1 MTGAAEELA
10 GATFEEFLTHEQAA
24 PRRHELVGGR
34 VYVMAGGSE
43 RHDLT
48 AGLIY
53 EALADGARTAGCRPF
68 TSNRLLRAGTAGY
81 YPDVLIVCGPATDR
95 LYEANASLVV
105 EVLSPTTQDT
115 DRREKA
121 SAYATLPDLAWYLL
135 ADPDRRRLEVAS
147 VESGAL
153 HWQAYGPG
161 GVVSTAY
168 GMLDVDR
175 LYDAVDGSAT
185 TS

>member
-10 GATFEEFLTHEQAA
+10 GATFEGFLTHEQQA

-34 VYVMAGGSE
+34 VYVKAGGSE

-53 EALADGARTAGCRPF
+53 EALAAGARTAGCRPF

-105 EVLSPTTQDT
+105 EVLRPPPRTPTGG
-115 DRREKA
+115 
-121 SAYATLPDLAWYLL
+121 
-135 ADPDRRRLEVAS
+135 RRRAPTPRCPTWPGTSWLTRT
-147 VESGAL
+147 GA
-153 HWQAYGPG
+153 
-161 GVVSTAY
+161 
-168 GMLDVDR
+168 
-175 LYDAVDGSAT
+175 GSRWRRSSPARCT
-185 TS
+185 GRRTGRAGW